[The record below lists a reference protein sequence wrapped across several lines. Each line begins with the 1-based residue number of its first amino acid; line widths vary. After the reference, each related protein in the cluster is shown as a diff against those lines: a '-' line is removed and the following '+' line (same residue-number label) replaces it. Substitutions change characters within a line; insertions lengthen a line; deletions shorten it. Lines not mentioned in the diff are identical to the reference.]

1 MSNKVYVGIKKSREK
16 TMKPNELIYN
26 NQLTLTSSS
35 DGGGG
40 GWPRRI
46 RRIGRFRQFRRIRG
60 RGDKKPAIP
69 LNSLDG
75 RVGEEFKVGWIEV
88 RKGYGIGIPLQ

>member
-1 MSNKVYVGIKKSREK
+1 
-16 TMKPNELIYN
+16 MKPNELIYN
-26 NQLTLTSSS
+26 NQLTFTSSS

-46 RRIGRFRQFRRIRG
+46 GRFRRFRRIKG
-60 RGDKKPAIP
+60 RGDKKPTIP

-75 RVGEEFKVGWIEV
+75 RGEFKVGWIEV

>member
-16 TMKPNELIYN
+16 TMKPNELIYT

-35 DGGGG
+35 DGEGG

-46 RRIGRFRQFRRIRG
+46 RRIGRFRRFRRING
-60 RGDKKPAIP
+60 RGDKPAIP

-75 RVGEEFKVGWIEV
+75 GGNLKFAGLR
-88 RKGYGIGIPLQ
+88 

>member
-1 MSNKVYVGIKKSREK
+1 MELSTKVYVGIKKSREK

-46 RRIGRFRQFRRIRG
+46 RRIGRFRRFRRIRG

-69 LNSLDG
+69 LNSSDG
-75 RVGEEFKVGWIEV
+75 GGFKVGWIEV

>member
-26 NQLTLTSSS
+26 NQLTLKSSS
-35 DGGGG
+35 GGG

-46 RRIGRFRQFRRIRG
+46 RRIGRFRRFRRISG

-69 LNSLDG
+69 LNSSDGGGGNLKLDG
-75 RVGEEFKVGWIEV
+75 QR
-88 RKGYGIGIPLQ
+88 